1 MTILIVSENNMNVYG
16 SVYTENNI
24 IYGCDNNNF
33 CSYIIF
39 NEMSNKEEENDS
51 YIKDPIWYIKFDLN
65 SNEFFDVKLHILDDY
80 ISSPQLSLIKF
91 NNDKIKIN
99 LNKVRDDNI
108 EYFSARL
115 SGITISDIKSFV
127 LIYDD
132 KYFSNNIEFNEKFK
146 SNNDEKKIVNNDII
160 YAHKWYNEKLLSKDE
175 TKQLLNKY
183 SKDSNESCIDND
195 NNFSFKID
203 NIGEFVVLCSDI
215 GYNYSVTLWKK
226 LNGKLEPYDFEN
238 DISDL
243 GLDGFVGNNN
253 INGFSLAQDDPYKFY
268 VIVKERQTGDCGA
281 IFTFVFDGER
291 FRLVREE
298 DMPVC
303 ANIYDWIKVYDVPF
317 KKMPK
322 ILK

>member
-1 MTILIVSENNMNVYG
+1 MTVYG
-16 SVYTENNI
+16 NVYTENNI

-33 CSYIIF
+33 CRYIIF
-39 NEMSNKEEENDS
+39 NDMSNKEEENDS
-51 YIKDPIWYIKFDLN
+51 YIKDPIWYINFDLN
-65 SNEFFDVKLHILDDY
+65 SSEFFDVKLNILEDY

-91 NNDKIKIN
+91 NSDKIKIN
-99 LNKVRDDNI
+99 LNKVRNDNM
-108 EYFSARL
+108 EYFSAKL

-175 TKQLLNKY
+175 TKKLLNKY
-183 SKDSNESCIDND
+183 SNNSDEECYDSEENFTFTIDNV
-195 NNFSFKID
+195 
-203 NIGEFVVLCSDI
+203 GQFVVLCSET

-243 GLDGFVGNNN
+243 GLDGFVSNNN

-268 VIVKERQTGDCGA
+268 VNVKERQLGDCGA
-281 IFTFVFDGER
+281 IFTFIFDGER

-298 DMPVC
+298 DMPIC
-303 ANIYDWIKVYDVPF
+303 AHIYDWIKVYDIPF
-317 KKMPK
+317 KKYK
-322 ILK
+322 